1 MHQPPALGAD
11 AVHTLLSL
19 AGTPVRRVAEGSE
32 HATWFIGDDRVLR
45 LAADEDVTLRQRRE
59 VALRDALRGRL
70 PVPVPESLASGEWA
84 PRLAYTLDRRL
95 PGRSAEERQ
104 VSGAGELDLAGLLA
118 ALRSYG
124 RTEPGD
130 PAPAGAAAAGG
141 GSGAGT
147 GSVDLPREP
156 VRDPAGLREE
166 ALRAA
171 GRSVD
176 PALDP
181 GLVLRRLAVPPPPAA
196 PDTAVLLHN
205 DLKGEHLLIGD
216 DGEITG
222 VLDWTDAA
230 LGDPAE
236 DIAGL
241 AISVGAPAAVRAAA
255 LASYGP
261 EVCLRGLWLAR
272 CDTLVR
278 LAGRLHGS
286 DGDSP
291 LPLLRTQRRRA
302 WQLTPL
308 DL

>member
-1 MHQPPALGAD
+1 MHQPAALGAD
-11 AVHTLLSL
+11 AVRTLLSL
-19 AGTPVRRVAEGSE
+19 EGTPVRRVAEGSE

-84 PRLAYTLDRRL
+84 PGLAYTLDHRL

-130 PAPAGAAAAGG
+130 PAGAAAAGG

-147 GSVDLPREP
+147 GPVALPREP

-171 GRSVD
+171 ERSAD

-241 AISVGAPAAVRAAA
+241 AISIGAPAAVRAAA

-278 LAGRLHGS
+278 LAERLHGS
-286 DGDSP
+286 DDDSP

>member
-1 MHQPPALGAD
+1 MHQPSALD
-11 AVHTLLSL
+11 AEAVRTLLSL
-19 AGTPVRRVAEGSE
+19 DGTPVRRVAEGGE
-32 HATWFIGDDRVLR
+32 HATWFIGGDRVLR
-45 LAADEDVTLRQRRE
+45 LAVDEDVTRRQRRE
-59 VALRDALRGRL
+59 IALRDALRGRL
-70 PVPVPESLASGEWA
+70 PVPVPGSLASGEWA
-84 PRLAYTLDRRL
+84 PGLSYTLDNRL
-95 PGRSAEERQ
+95 PGVSAEERP
-104 VSGAGELDLAGLLA
+104 VSGAGELDLSGMLA
-118 ALRSYG
+118 ALRSY
-124 RTEPGD
+124 
-130 PAPAGAAAAGG
+130 APTDTDIAAIG
-141 GSGAGT
+141 
-147 GSVDLPREP
+147 LPREP
-156 VRDPAGLREE
+156 VREPAGLREA

-171 GRSVD
+171 RELAAD
-176 PALDP
+176 PTLDP
-181 GLVLRRLAVPPPPAA
+181 GLVLRRLDTAPPPAA

-216 DGEITG
+216 DGGVTG

-241 AISVGAPAAVRAAA
+241 ALSIGAPAAVRAAA

-278 LAGRLHGS
+278 LADRLCGS
-286 DGDSP
+286 DDSP
-291 LPLLRTQRRRA
+291 LPLLRAQRRRA